1 METTFHNA
9 KRWKRRH
16 MTIIKLSFNGVF
28 EPQNRQY
35 LHVFMQRLAACTYTL
50 LDGAAVAVIRISG

>member
-1 METTFHNA
+1 
-9 KRWKRRH
+9 